1 MKRLRGEGVK
11 EGGEYMS
18 SESQKENVIVGI
30 VTKMKQMD
38 MSTLIILKAATDAL
52 EAKDRLDRE
61 EKEGKE
67 PRSA

>member
-1 MKRLRGEGVK
+1 
-11 EGGEYMS
+11 MS

-61 EKEGKE
+61 EKEGKK
-67 PRSA
+67 PA